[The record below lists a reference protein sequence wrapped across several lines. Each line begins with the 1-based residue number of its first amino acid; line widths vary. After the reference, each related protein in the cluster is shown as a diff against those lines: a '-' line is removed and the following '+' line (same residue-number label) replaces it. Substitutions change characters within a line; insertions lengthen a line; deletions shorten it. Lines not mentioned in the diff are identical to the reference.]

1 MKEDTVVEPVGRE
14 AFTDTLT
21 DVLRIG
27 AQQLL
32 QQAVEIEFA
41 SFLSEFQERRLKIGG
56 QVSYSMLSA
65 ARRCSESSCARME
78 VLELDSC

>member
-41 SFLSEFQERRLKIGG
+41 SFFKRVSRTSPEDWGSG
-56 QVSYSMLSA
+56 QLFNVK
-65 ARRCSESSCARME
+65 RCQT
-78 VLELDSC
+78 V